1 MSLSSGASSA
11 DVDRPAVHPFS
22 VRTAGLHLIR
32 AILDP
37 PTRLEHSIE
46 GGNMRTSRCHRI
58 SHERRTQGAQ

>member
-1 MSLSSGASSA
+1 MSLSPDASSG
-11 DVDRPAVHPFS
+11 DVDRPAVRPFN

-46 GGNMRTSRCHRI
+46 AGNMRTSRFHRI
-58 SHERRTQGAQ
+58 SHERRTQVAQ